1 MIIVLSVFKHDYFIY
16 IFNFFILTL
25 LNSLQKLH
33 NFINNSLITLPF
45 SDIFNTFV
53 FISKKKKKK

>member
-16 IFNFFILTL
+16 LFNFFIL

>member
-25 LNSLQKLH
+25 LNSVQKLH

-53 FISKKKKKK
+53 FISKKKKK

>member
-53 FISKKKKKK
+53 FISKKKKK